1 MPLKTKPT
9 TRLERRLLK
18 QVAELKAANGVQA
31 MKILGATRDK
41 NEALTK
47 LRGDLRIEA
56 AVQLQ
61 DLEKSIRRDIHS
73 SVESFVRR
81 SIHDQRVSQYVAWV
95 LLDASRK
102 ELERADVFEKNYR
115 ELGMTPPNNLEIMR
129 AAGKRLVDM
138 AREINNGPCSAG
150 QVPVNPHQEP

>member
-18 QVAELKAANGVQA
+18 EVSGLKATVQTQV

-47 LRGDLRIEA
+47 LREDLRLEA

-61 DLEKSIRRDIHS
+61 DMEASI
-73 SVESFVRR
+73 RR
-81 SIHDQRVSQYVAWV
+81 SIHDGVENYVRLSIREQRVGQYVAWV
-95 LLDASRK
+95 LLDSSRK
-102 ELERADVFEKNYR
+102 ELERADTFEKNYR
-115 ELGMTPPNNLEIMR
+115 ELGMQPPNNLEIMR
-129 AAGKRLVDM
+129 AAAQKMIEL
-138 AREINNGPCSAG
+138 ARELNNGPSSG
-150 QVPVNPHQEP
+150 PGESVDQEP